1 MKYSISDGSFSFHII
16 SYQPKKET
24 ISSRLLRSKGLG
36 EWSRIN
42 NLSRHSWQSLTNF
55 ETETM
60 TIMKVTWQT
69 ESDTWTVFAITC
81 NVLWFVWQ
89 YLILTIKDSLTNP
102 KDLLNFCQIVLSLT
116 FEFCRSGSPST
127 RRNTQRNRRAVA
139 NKRWHMGGSYIAKGT
154 EGICCSGDD
163 QTYLPL
169 KHQDLLSVQ

>member
-1 MKYSISDGSFSFHII
+1 MKWVKTISSFESVKCLFDTAAGKVWKCQKEFQSGNEIFNLRWKFFI

-36 EWSRIN
+36 EGSRIN

-102 KDLLNFCQIVLSLT
+102 KDLLNFCQIVLPLT
-116 FEFCRSGSPST
+116 FEFCRSGSP
-127 RRNTQRNRRAVA
+127 Q
-139 NKRWHMGGSYIAKGT
+139 H
-154 EGICCSGDD
+154 
-163 QTYLPL
+163 
-169 KHQDLLSVQ
+169 